1 MKVAEIREL
10 PAEELAARLEETKE
24 ELFNLRFQHATGQ
37 LENYSRLGQV
47 RRDVAR
53 ILSIQR
59 ERDLGIGSE
68 PAYEQVA
75 RRRREREEAGE
86 DAPRRRRGLRRGRDE
101 GEAGQAPEAPDA
113 VAGEPVEDDG

>member
-10 PAEELAARLEETKE
+10 PAEELAARLDETKE

-37 LENYSRLGQV
+37 LENHSRLGQV

-59 ERDLGIGSE
+59 ERALGIGSE
-68 PAYEQVA
+68 PAPEQVA
-75 RRRREREEAGE
+75 RRRREREEEGE
-86 DAPRRRRGLRRGRDE
+86 EAPRRRRGLLRGRE
-101 GEAGQAPEAPDA
+101 EAGEEQAVGADA
-113 VAGEPVEDDG
+113 AAEEPVEDDE